1 MNDNLRR
8 HFAIS
13 HQLKQLLP
21 IEPQGVFARHLHTL
35 ATLTSGLVGS
45 RRAQLP
51 AIASKTPGCCRPK
64 GSKRESH
71 IKRFERFMRNKA
83 ITHEA
88 YFAPYAKALLASL
101 PPGALALVMDGSEV
115 GRGCLALVV
124 SVVYQRRALPLC
136 WLVVKGKKGHFPA
149 DQHIALL
156 RQAHALIPAGRQV
169 VFLGDGEFDSP
180 ALLGALT
187 QMGWQFVC
195 RTAKNTLVCEADWAG
210 GDFSLSA
217 LVADGL
223 LRPGETV
230 ELSEVTY
237 TGQGFGP
244 VLVVAV
250 WEPGQKEPLFLVSS
264 LDFAHEAAAWY
275 KKRYRIETFFSDQK
289 SRGFYLCHSHI
300 SAPDRLSRLMMATC
314 LAYYWM
320 VCLGAEVVR
329 RGWQSVIHRAERCDL
344 SLFQLG
350 LHWLEH
356 CLNEEWEVPASLCLQ
371 RDSRQAVKSVR

>member
-1 MNDNLRR
+1 MSDSLRR
-8 HFAIS
+8 HFAIH
-13 HQLKQLLP
+13 HQLKQGLP
-21 IEPQGVFARHLHTL
+21 AEPQGVFARHLHTL
-35 ATLTSGLVGS
+35 AALTSGLVGS

-51 AIASKTPGCCRPK
+51 AIASKTPRDCSPN

-71 IKRFERFMRNKA
+71 IKRFERFLRNKA

-88 YFAPYAKALLASL
+88 YFAPHAKALLASL
-101 PPGALALVMDGSEV
+101 PPGPLTLIMGGSEV

-124 SVVYQRRALPLC
+124 SVVYRKRSLPLC
-136 WLVVKGKKGHFPA
+136 WQVVTGKKGHFPA
-149 DQHIALL
+149 EQHIVLL
-156 RQAHALIPAGRQV
+156 QQARGLIPSGRPV

-187 QMGWQFVC
+187 QIGWQFVC
-195 RTAKNTLVCEADWAG
+195 RTAKNTLVCEADWSG
-210 GDFSLSA
+210 GGFPLSA
-217 LVADGL
+217 LMADGL
-223 LRPGETV
+223 LRPGATV
-230 ELSEVTY
+230 ELSEVTF

-250 WEPGQKEPLFLVSS
+250 WERGQKEPLSLVSS

-300 SAPDRLSRLMMATC
+300 RAPDRLSRLMMATC
-314 LAYYWM
+314 LAYYWV
-320 VCLGAEVVR
+320 VCLGAQVVR
-329 RGWQSVIHRAERCDL
+329 QGWQAVIHRAGRCDL

-350 LHWLEH
+350 MHWLEH
-356 CLNEEWEVPASLCLQ
+356 CLNEEWAVPTPLYLQ
-371 RDSRQAVKSVR
+371 PISRQEEKSGR